1 MVLKSL
7 LGALSPQGPQAR
19 LSVLVF
25 HRVLA
30 QADPLFPGEPDVDRF
45 DDILGWLAQW
55 FRVLPLDSAARM
67 LRAGALPARA
77 AAITFDDG
85 YADNA
90 THALPLLQR
99 HGMQAT
105 FFVATSFLDG
115 GRMWNDTLIESV
127 RRHQKDLLD
136 LNGLGLGLFTLKS
149 VDDKRLAISS
159 LLGRIKHLAP
169 DQRDEAVE
177 RVQRAASVAL
187 PDDLMMTSRQ
197 VIQLRRAGMQIGA
210 HTCTHP
216 ILASLGDGEALA
228 EISTSKEVLESLLD
242 EPVSLFAYPNGK
254 PGQDYSAKHV
264 AMVRQAGFSA
274 AVSTAAGVA
283 SADTDPFQLPRF
295 TPWDRTRLRYGIRLM
310 LNLRAV
316 PAPVANVNAA
326 KEGDLRC

>member
-19 LSVLVF
+19 LSVFVF

-30 QADPLFPGEPDVDRF
+30 QADPLFPGEPDLDRF
-45 DDILGWLAQW
+45 DEILGWLAQW
-55 FRVLPLDSAARM
+55 FHVLPLDSAARM
-67 LRAGALPARA
+67 LRSGALPARA

-90 THALPLLQR
+90 THALPILQR

-127 RRHQKDLLD
+127 RRYQEDSLD

-149 VDDKRLAISS
+149 VDDKRLAIES

-169 DQRDEAVE
+169 DQRDEEVE

-187 PDDLMMTSRQ
+187 PDDLMMTSWQ
-197 VIQLRRAGMQIGA
+197 VIQLRKAGMQIGA

-216 ILASLGDGEALA
+216 ILARLGDGEALA
-228 EISTSKEVLESLLD
+228 EISTSKEALESLLD

-254 PGQDYSAKHV
+254 PGQDYSEKHV
-264 AMVRQAGFSA
+264 AMVRQAGFAA

-310 LNLRAV
+310 LNLRAA
-316 PAPVANVNAA
+316 PAPVVNINAA